1 MLLILI
7 YLLSFPSRIL
17 LFPVAAFQPQQKA
30 VYSHVHQI
38 YPPSLCRPQNL
49 NVNNHRNN
57 NNPTIRFQSVSGGGD
72 RDGTGSS
79 APIITS
85 ITNQIPNRSNYHIM
99 LIDDEESI
107 RTAVGTFLKEQGY
120 QITTYS
126 DAVSAWNVLQKK
138 QPQPQQS
145 IDVDVIVSDV
155 RMPHLDGLEFLKL
168 IRTHP
173 QWQSI
178 PVVLL
183 TAKGMPEHRVSGYR
197 AGADAY
203 IPKPFDPEELVSI
216 LDNVIVRYQTRN
228 SNHVDL
234 EALKRD
240 LKDVQRQLQQLKPG
254 RIPTDGGK
262 LRTVTMDGV
271 FLAPDERQILH
282 LLSQGRTNK
291 EIAETCFLSVRRV
304 EQLITAMFRKT
315 VTRNRTELVRWAI
328 ATGHVQV

>member
-1 MLLILI
+1 MLLII
-7 YLLSFPSRIL
+7 FFLLCLTFSIL
-17 LFPVAAFQPQQKA
+17 PIPAAAFQPQQTCFSC
-30 VYSHVHQI
+30 V
-38 YPPSLCRPQNL
+38 PPRTLISRQSRCGSRDRDINI
-49 NVNNHRNN
+49 NH
-57 NNPTIRFQSVSGGGD
+57 NPTIRFQSVSGRD
-72 RDGTGSS
+72 RGVRNSFDSTN
-79 APIITS
+79 ITDQVS
-85 ITNQIPNRSNYHIM
+85 QRSKHHIM

-120 QITTYS
+120 QITTYP
-126 DAVSAWNVLQKK
+126 DAISAWNVLQNK
-138 QPQPQQS
+138 QPPQPPL
-145 IDVDVIVSDV
+145 VDVIVSDV
-155 RMPHLDGLEFLKL
+155 RMPDLDGLEFLKL
-168 IRTHP
+168 VRTHP

-178 PVVLL
+178 PVILL

-216 LDNVIVRYQTRN
+216 LDNVIERYQNRN
-228 SNHVDL
+228 SDHVDL

-240 LKDVQRQLQQLKPG
+240 LKDVQRQLQQQVSTV
-254 RIPTDGGK
+254 RIPTDAGK
-262 LRTVTMDGV
+262 LRTVSATGV

-315 VTRNRTELVRWAI
+315 FTRNRTELVRWAI